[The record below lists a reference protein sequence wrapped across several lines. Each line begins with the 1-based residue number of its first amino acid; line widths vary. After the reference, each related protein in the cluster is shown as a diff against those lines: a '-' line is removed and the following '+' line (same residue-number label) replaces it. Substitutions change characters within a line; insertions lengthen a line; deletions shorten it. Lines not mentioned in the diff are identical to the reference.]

1 MRTRFILPALLAIG
15 LSNAPANALN
25 EGLQCVP
32 FARALTGVTIFG
44 DAHTW
49 WEQAEGRYQRGETP
63 KVGAVMAFRP
73 HGNMRLGHV
82 AAVRKILDK
91 RTLLISHANW
101 STIDGIRGHIEEDVR
116 VIDVSEEND
125 WSRVRVW
132 YTPNS
137 ALGGN
142 EWPLHG
148 FIYPQKVRKEKEA
161 RAALAAV
168 LARTPPSRP
177 SAKPAILEAAKP
189 ERPPV
194 RIASASQPKAATKTA
209 GFSLSSGLLAEIDK
223 TAKKEAKRTRKS

>member
-15 LSNAPANALN
+15 LANAPANALY

-49 WEQAEGRYQRGETP
+49 WDQAEGRYQRGETP

-101 STIDGIRGHIEEDVR
+101 STIDGIRGHIEENVR
-116 VIDVSEEND
+116 VIDVSEDND

-148 FIYPQKVRKEKEA
+148 FIYPEKARKEKEA

-168 LARTPPSRP
+168 LAKTPPSRP
-177 SAKPAILEAAKP
+177 SAKPAILEPAKP
-189 ERPPV
+189 ERPSL
-194 RIASASQPKAATKTA
+194 RIASAAAAKNTVKPA

-223 TAKKEAKRTRKS
+223 TAKKEAKRSRKS